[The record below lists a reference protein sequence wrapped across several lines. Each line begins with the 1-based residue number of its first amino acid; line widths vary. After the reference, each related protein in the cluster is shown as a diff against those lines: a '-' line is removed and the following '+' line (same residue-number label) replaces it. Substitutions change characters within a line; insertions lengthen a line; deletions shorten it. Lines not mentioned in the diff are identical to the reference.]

1 MEFVN
6 HKRRV
11 YHQSMALILKSLET
25 ASKFGQRQRCSDGI
39 TRVWYPA
46 VTILSADYEEQLV
59 KFVHP
64 SAVMTSSDMCTMYG
78 AGAVRTRTWLCCVR
92 ERSGPAPWLC
102 CVRERSGP
110 AFFTFASASWPQ
122 ACTSHLGAATGG
134 CALSH
139 LAHPVYLC
147 SHISLSLLFDLH

>member
-1 MEFVN
+1 
-6 HKRRV
+6 
-11 YHQSMALILKSLET
+11 
-25 ASKFGQRQRCSDGI
+25 
-39 TRVWYPA
+39 
-46 VTILSADYEEQLV
+46 
-59 KFVHP
+59 
-64 SAVMTSSDMCTMYG
+64 MTSSDMCTMYG
-78 AGAVRTRTWLCCVR
+78 AGAVRTCTWLCCVR
-92 ERSGPAPWLC
+92 EHSGPAPWLC

-147 SHISLSLLFDLH
+147 SHISLSLLLTCTDPWTVHLRYIHSTKYCFLYIYLSSEAYDPHSTFEIHSAILLITAELAFTGLTLQY